1 MNEIKIGLIGLG
13 TVGSS
18 VLKMIIENSDK
29 VQTITGRRLSVKTI
43 VVRNVAKHRRQVPK
57 DVTLTTDLSAIINDP
72 EIKIAVEV
80 MGGIH
85 PAKEFVT
92 ALLNAKKHVVT
103 ANKDLIASAGEE
115 LAATAKQNHCDLMYE
130 ASVAGGI
137 PILRTI
143 VNSFAA
149 DYITEVKGI
158 VNGTC
163 NFILT
168 QMQQQHWSYDQALMK
183 AQELGFAESDPT
195 NDVEGIDSA
204 YKMVILSQFSYGA
217 HIKLSNMSVEGIST
231 IQQDDI
237 QRAADFG
244 YTIKLLGISR
254 RIDNGVFAE
263 VGPVLVPQD
272 HPLATIHNE
281 NNAVMVTGEAVGETL
296 FYGPGAGGLP
306 TANSVLSDI
315 VSVTKNIVLGTTG
328 HFFNNYQSSPSEIG
342 NIDPKDVKYAYYL
355 SLKMLDAP
363 GQMLKFT
370 QIVTQSGASF
380 SQIVQTKTDH
390 QTARVTVITHK
401 ISKSQLSDIKR
412 ALRKVNTIALLAAYK
427 VLQR

>member
-1 MNEIKIGLIGLG
+1 MDEIKIGLVGLG

-18 VLKMIIENSDK
+18 VLKMITENSHK
-29 VQTITGRRLSVKTI
+29 VQNITGRNLSIKTV
-43 VVRNVAKHRRQVPK
+43 VVRNVAKHQQEVPEG
-57 DVTLTTDLSAIINDP
+57 VTVTDDLTAIVDDP
-72 EIKIAVEV
+72 EIKIVVEV
-80 MGGIH
+80 MGGVH
-85 PAKEFVT
+85 PAKEIIT
-92 ALLNAKKHVVT
+92 SLLKAKKHVVT

-115 LAATAKQNHCDLMYE
+115 LAVIAKQNHCDLMYE

-143 VNSFAA
+143 VTSFAA

-158 VNGTC
+158 VNGTT

-168 QMQQQHWSYDQALMK
+168 QMQRKHWSYDQALMK
-183 AQELGFAESDPT
+183 AQKLGFAESDPT
-195 NDVEGIDSA
+195 NDVEGIDAA
-204 YKMVILSQFSYGA
+204 YKMVILSQFSYGT
-217 HIKLSNMSVEGIST
+217 HIKMSNMSVEGIST
-231 IQQDDI
+231 IQQEDV
-237 QRAADFG
+237 QQADAFG

-254 RIDNGVFAE
+254 RIDDGVFAE

-272 HPLATIHNE
+272 HPLATINNE
-281 NNAVMVTGEAVGETL
+281 NNAVMVTGKAVGETL

-328 HFFNNYQSSPSEIG
+328 NGFNNYQSQVG
-342 NIDPKDVKYAYYL
+342 KVDPKNVIYPYYL

-370 QIVTQSGASF
+370 QIMTQIGASF
-380 SQIVQTKTDH
+380 SQIVQTKNDD
-390 QTARVTVITHK
+390 QTARVVIITHEM
-401 ISKSQLSDIKR
+401 SKAQLNDLKTYLS
-412 ALRKVNTIALLAAYK
+412 KVNTMSLLAAYK
-427 VLQR
+427 VL